1 MVGVPDSQEDVVE
14 VAQVAQV
21 AKKITPRK
29 KKISSKIKKIV

>member
-1 MVGVPDSQEDVVE
+1 MVGVPGSQEDAVE
-14 VAQVAQV
+14 VTQV